1 MQLHSD
7 GYISHTDHAPA
18 AQHNKHGHRSSS
30 RSTHKSCNAMGKGK
44 QKIEQSNDM
53 CFFHSES
60 NHFGSLL
67 KAAINTGLAKYTIIP
82 TISAIEILQRIPIRA
97 PFFCPVIFLCAQIL
111 TDKCG
116 QSHRKTGNRQK
127 TKSLN
132 LGICPASSNSQLAE
146 AVDIRLHYHVCNGDH
161 GILDASRKTVGY
173 DLFQHIGVQANIPKG
188 NRILLRASS
197 DGTDTKMRS

>member
-1 MQLHSD
+1 
-7 GYISHTDHAPA
+7 
-18 AQHNKHGHRSSS
+18 
-30 RSTHKSCNAMGKGK
+30 
-44 QKIEQSNDM
+44 M
-53 CFFHSES
+53 CFFHSKS
-60 NHFGSLL
+60 NHFRIIVKSGNKYRTCKIHNNSHDLCHRNT
-67 KAAINTGLAKYTIIP
+67 AEDTNTG
-82 TISAIEILQRIPIRA
+82 S
-97 PFFCPVIFLCAQIL
+97 FFCPVIFLCAQIL

-161 GILDASRKTVGY
+161 GVLDAGRKTVGY

-188 NRILLRASS
+188 NRILLRAFFHQTVQTQKCTHKLGNDSGKS
-197 DGTDTKMRS
+197 CALHTHSKSAYKKHIQSYIQKR